1 VALRLDP
8 RAPSGI
14 NARLQGAIILGFGG
28 LLALPLIFLGSQDSL
43 VPTLI
48 AIGIAGFVCVI
59 AILGPEKTGIIIL
72 MGGFFTAPWYK
83 GASPSP
89 ASPVTATDLL
99 LFFGFALLLPRILA
113 GRLRLPLVYWYGV
126 LIVLTTG
133 MIASAASVRPT
144 ESYLNLTFWMIV
156 MIGLP
161 VAFSMWGPS
170 LTVIDLLASSFVV
183 GQVFSFVLGY
193 LRGYVGQGRHAGM
206 ATHPN
211 FFAEGGML
219 ALALL
224 IYLAYRHF
232 GKSALW
238 SAAIVAGVVV
248 CGGTVYLSGSRAAIV
263 VVAVLVLMIPVVERR
278 ALTTVVFAGFIGLG
292 IVAVPLIADFA
303 GNESAIGRLLGG
315 GGSSQSN
322 TARTLGLNEGIDRFL
337 GNPFV
342 GDGLV
347 DLFDIHNNFVE
358 VAVAIG
364 VIGTFGYLL
373 VLYAFAR
380 PILGRGELRRI
391 SYPVWA
397 YIGFGATVPSLYD
410 RSSWTCIG
418 LSVVAMVEFERLR
431 RERHQG
437 ITPDRQE
444 PVTPVRAATR
454 SGAAS

>member
-1 VALRLDP
+1 V
-8 RAPSGI
+8 
-14 NARLQGAIILGFGG
+14 QGAVILGFGTF
-28 LLALPLIFLGSQDSL
+28 LALALVFLGSRESL
-43 VPTLI
+43 IATLI
-48 AIGIAGFVCVI
+48 AIGLAALVCVLAVI
-59 AILGPEKTGIIIL
+59 GPEKTGVLVL

-99 LFFGFALLLPRILA
+99 LFFGFALLLPRVLT
-113 GRLRLPLVYWYGV
+113 GKLRLPLVYWLGA
-126 LIVLTTG
+126 LIVLLAG
-133 MIASAASVRPT
+133 MVASAASVDPR
-144 ESYLNLTFWMIV
+144 ESYLSLFFWMV
-156 MIGLP
+156 VLIGLP

-170 LTVIDLLASSFVV
+170 LVVIDLLASSFVV
-183 GQVFSFVLGY
+183 GQIFSFVLGY
-193 LRGYVGQGRHAGM
+193 LKGYVAQGRHAGM

-232 GKSALW
+232 GKSTLW
-238 SAAIVAGVVV
+238 TVAIAAAVVV

-278 ALTTVVFAGFIGLG
+278 ALTTVVFAGAIALT
-292 IVAVPLIADFA
+292 IVALPLIADLA
-303 GNESAIGRLLGG
+303 GRESAIGRLLGG
-315 GGSSQSN
+315 GGASQSN
-322 TARTLGLNEGIDRFL
+322 TARTLGLDDGIDRFL
-337 GNPFV
+337 ANPFV

-364 VIGTFGYLL
+364 IFGTFGYLM

-431 RERHQG
+431 RQRHEG
-437 ITPDRQE
+437 LAPDQE
-444 PVTPVRAATR
+444 PGDTPLRAATR
-454 SGAAS
+454 AGASS

>member
-1 VALRLDP
+1 VLNSRV
-8 RAPSGI
+8 
-14 NARLQGAIILGFGG
+14 QGAVILGFGG
-28 LLALPLIFLGSQDSL
+28 FLSLVLVFLGSRDSL
-43 VPTLI
+43 IATLI
-48 AIGIAGFVCVI
+48 AIGVAGFICTIAVI
-59 AILGPEKTGIIIL
+59 GPEKTGVLIL

-99 LFFGFALLLPRILA
+99 LFFGFALLLPRILT
-113 GRLRLPLVYWYGV
+113 GKLRLPVVYWLGA
-126 LIVLTTG
+126 LIVLMAG
-133 MIASAASVRPT
+133 MIASAASVSPK
-144 ESYLNLTFWMIV
+144 ESYLSLFFWMVV

-170 LTVIDLLASSFVV
+170 LVVIDLLASSFVV
-183 GQVFSFVLGY
+183 GQMFSFVLGY
-193 LRGYVGQGRHAGM
+193 LKGYIAQGRHAGM

-232 GKSALW
+232 GKSTLW
-238 SAAIVAGVVV
+238 TVAIVGSGLV
-248 CGGTVYLSGSRAAIV
+248 CAGTVYLSGSRAAIV
-263 VVAVLVLMIPVVERR
+263 VVAVLVLMIPIVERR
-278 ALTTVVFAGFIGLG
+278 ALTTVFFAGGIGLG
-292 IVAVPLIADFA
+292 IVALPVIADLA
-303 GNESAIGRLLGG
+303 GKESAIGRLTGG
-315 GGSSQSN
+315 GGASQSN
-322 TARTLGLNEGIDRFL
+322 TARTLGLDEGIDRFFA
-337 GNPFV
+337 NPLL

-364 VIGTFGYLL
+364 VFGTFGYLL
-373 VLYAFAR
+373 VLYSFAR

-431 RERHQG
+431 RERHDG
-437 ITPDRQE
+437 VPSDSE
-444 PVTPVRAATR
+444 PVVTPSRVATR
-454 SGAAS
+454 SGAPS